1 MGVEGLELSVKILL
15 LIFTILVVVD
25 SSTVLVV
32 SGLEEDLNLILSL
45 DQL

>member
-1 MGVEGLELSVKILL
+1 MCVEGLELSIKILL
-15 LIFTILVVVD
+15 LIFTIFVVMD

>member
-1 MGVEGLELSVKILL
+1 MCIEGLELSVKILL
-15 LIFTILVVVD
+15 LIFTILVVMD